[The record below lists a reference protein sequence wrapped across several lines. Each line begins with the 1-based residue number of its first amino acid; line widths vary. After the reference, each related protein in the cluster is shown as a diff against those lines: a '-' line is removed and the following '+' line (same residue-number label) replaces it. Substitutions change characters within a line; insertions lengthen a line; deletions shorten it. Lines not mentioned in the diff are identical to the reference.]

1 MNAITE
7 NQRGLRVFCNFLPK
21 ETLFGFKT
29 LNCTIKCDDEMFR
42 PLYGLE
48 LGFIFFTIQI
58 TYVDWKV

>member
-29 LNCTIKCDDEMFR
+29 LFYSLFHR
-42 PLYGLE
+42 QYH
-48 LGFIFFTIQI
+48 
-58 TYVDWKV
+58 